1 MSYILDALRR
11 AEADRERERG
21 QVPGLHSQP
30 VPTAT
35 PAARRSPWLWGV
47 LALLGVAAAAA
58 AGWWFGRA
66 PTPTPAPTAAPA
78 PVAAAAAPAVPA
90 AVPVPAEV
98 AAPAP
103 APAPQPAAPQRVPTP
118 TLPPLP
124 GPPPRA
130 EPPRPPATAAVNAAG
145 APAAPLPASA
155 PALATAAVLAYEQLP
170 EDVKRQLP
178 PLAIGGAIWSDQAA
192 SRMLI
197 VGGQLLREG
206 DAAAPG
212 VTLETIKPRSAVL
225 RWKTLRYEVLF

>member
-11 AEADRERERG
+11 AEAERERERG

-30 VPTAT
+30 APAAE
-35 PAARRSPWLWGV
+35 PAARRSPAPWV
-47 LALLGVAAAAA
+47 ALGGLLVVAAGT

-66 PTPTPAPTAAPA
+66 PASAVAPPGPVAQA
-78 PVAAAAAPAVPA
+78 PVLPA
-90 AVPVPAEV
+90 AEP
-98 AAPAP
+98 APAP
-103 APAPQPAAPQRVPTP
+103 APAPAAEPVPMP

-124 GPPPRA
+124 GPPPRVEA
-130 EPPRPPATAAVNAAG
+130 PPAPAPVPAPPPVAAAPTPAPPPSPAAPPAVTPATAPVVAF
-145 APAAPLPASA
+145 
-155 PALATAAVLAYEQLP
+155 EQLP
-170 EDVKRQLP
+170 DDVKRQIP

-212 VTLETIKPRSAVL
+212 VVLETIKPRSAVL
-225 RWKTLRYEVLF
+225 RWKTLRYEVAF